1 MDTCHSGEVDKDDIQ
16 ISDNKTESE
25 NDITFRNVGVA
36 VENKESQLGLQNTS
50 ELMKSLFTDL
60 RKGTGAT
67 VISSAG
73 GVEFAMESSTWQ
85 NGLFTYCL
93 IDGLTNKK
101 ADLNKDLQITVSEI
115 QKYVQTEV
123 NRLSNGRQNPT
134 SRIENNELDYR
145 IW

>member
-1 MDTCHSGEVDKDDIQ
+1 LI
-16 ISDNKTESE
+16 
-25 NDITFRNVGVA
+25 
-36 VENKESQLGLQNTS
+36 ENKENQLGLQNTS

-60 RKGTGAT
+60 RKRTGVT

-101 ADLNKDLQITVSEI
+101 ADLNNDTQITVSEI

>member
-1 MDTCHSGEVDKDDIQ
+1 MDTCHSGEVDKDEIQ
-16 ISDNKTESE
+16 ISDNQFDAQNE
-25 NDITFRNVGVA
+25 IVFRSVGLA
-36 VENKESQLGLQNTS
+36 VEDKKNQLGLKSTT
-50 ELMKSLFTDL
+50 ELMNSLFSDL

-73 GVEFAMESSTWQ
+73 GVEFAIESATWQ

-101 ADLNKDLQITVSEI
+101 ADLNNDLQITVSEI

-134 SRIENNELDYR
+134 SRIENNALDYR